1 MDGPLQ
7 GRRVLVTGAA
17 RGIGAGIA
25 AHLAAE
31 GATIAVLDRP
41 SNTLGAMLADL
52 GSGHVY
58 RGVDLADPKA
68 SRTAVA
74 EVVEELGGLD
84 ALVNNAGIFE
94 KVALEAITVEQW
106 DRMLAVNAR
115 APLVLMQA
123 CLDALA
129 DSGRGRI
136 VSVASMGAKLAA
148 PLEAH
153 YAASKAALMALTRAA
168 AVEWGPRGIT
178 VNAVSPGYVLT
189 EMGAAERSAADVA
202 AWSARSPLGRLGSPQ
217 DVAGV
222 VSFLLS
228 DAASYLTGQTIDVA
242 GGMVMS

>member
-17 RGIGAGIA
+17 RGIGAAVA
-25 AHLAAE
+25 AHLVAA
-31 GATIAVLDRP
+31 GARVAVLDRP
-41 SNTLGAMLADL
+41 SNTLGAMAA
-52 GSGHVY
+52 GAGVGHVF

-68 SRTAVA
+68 SRSAVA

-123 CLDALA
+123 CLDALTEC
-129 DSGRGRI
+129 GQGRI

-189 EMGAAERSAADVA
+189 EMGAAERSAADIA
-202 AWSARSPLGRLGSPQ
+202 AWSARSPLGRLGTPR

-222 VSFLLS
+222 VAFLLS